1 MVDLRKTIKHTT
13 MEKIEL
19 KNLPFTESDFV
30 LVREYIER
38 SCGHEWQM
46 IRYDMRPQLIG
57 VTPEITAKEIY
68 EHYYAVRD
76 TSNGHI
82 FINVEKGTKT
92 SQIIEDMNRYYHVWQ
107 LGKHFGGNHTEAEAH
122 EIFDAYSKYFD
133 NREFPA
139 YREAWKSTEQEQAA
153 AELGLGKRLMCYI
166 SRQDDKLYVS
176 APEVVY
182 STPDGI
188 DIFIHVDGTK
198 VRLSLS
204 PRFDTGVVG
213 KSLTNNHRERTE
225 FERQFE
231 EKEPQRFSL
240 GKCTTKK
247 RDAWFAYIKAYY
259 DSAEKFFTERNDA
272 IGKAAEKLKSAG
284 FTILGEDSRQWRCH
298 KGYFDCVATICDDG
312 KIHTDISISYTSN
325 VREEVFGI

>member
-1 MVDLRKTIKHTT
+1 

-19 KNLPFTESDFV
+19 KDLPLKETDFV
-30 LVREYIER
+30 LVREYVER

-46 IRYDMRPQLIG
+46 IRYEVRPQLIG
-57 VTPEITAKEIY
+57 VTAEVTAKEIY
-68 EHYYAVRD
+68 GHYYAVRD
-76 TSNGHI
+76 TSDSRI
-82 FINVEKGTKT
+82 FIEVEKWTKT

-133 NREFPA
+133 NREFPS
-139 YREAWKSTEQEQAA
+139 YREAWKATEQEQAA
-153 AELGLGKRLMCYI
+153 AELDLGKRLMCYI

-188 DIFIHVDGTK
+188 DIFIYVDGTK

-240 GKCTTKK
+240 GKCTPKK

-259 DSAEKFFTERNDA
+259 DAAEKFFTERNDA
-272 IGKAAEKLKSAG
+272 VNQSIAKLQAAG
-284 FTILGEDSRQWRCH
+284 FERIGDSMSWRCS
-298 KGYFDCVATICDDG
+298 KGYFDCKAEVTNDG
-312 KIHTDISISYTSN
+312 KIHTDISISYMSN